1 MLIHIIGGGGL
12 NIYNVVTSSP
22 VVLLK
27 LERKFLVHMVTV
39 HCQIHVL
46 VNSAKIVSQ
55 LTIRNV
61 SNEIPS
67 KCKKGKVTTVKMCM
81 K

>member
-1 MLIHIIGGGGL
+1 MLIHIIGGGGGL

-27 LERKFLVHMVTV
+27 LVHMVTV

-55 LTIRNV
+55 LTIKNV